1 MKHELSP
8 DELIEEEFLK
18 HASTTQIC
26 GWLSE
31 NADRGVAERNDQFQS
46 LRAKYEPI
54 WSQRKNKLLKLAVC
68 RYGRNVENLKRL
80 LFTKTLPDPYAFAI
94 LGNSALMREGGV
106 YEIFDS
112 YVTQND
118 VIKLY
123 QLAPG
128 DKTLFFYL
136 FKSVSVSESFLTNLF
151 RRDPPYH
158 TFSDEDL
165 FRVLYILFNHNR
177 KYFSERSETYTNY
190 YRKTFARELAN
201 AIVSFIWRSKEKAHP
216 RFDAS
221 CNQFIAQN
229 IRIFID
235 DSMSLGSDGIS
246 DIRVLMSFQAS
257 ESLRDE
263 DRDEL
268 EKNLSFI
275 RFHLGNRAYANV
287 VLTAQEDAISKLRD
301 SDIGEVRS
309 IFYRN
314 APLHLIYSASYW
326 LLERFLEEIPQE
338 SLVNILCG
346 DAPSLDSVSKESR
359 QILGEISRH
368 FERDKAGF
376 AVSLALNRRHYTTK
390 SERALLRELCRYSDS
405 LGIMLPCPFGVGTCS
420 DVFDDT
426 CADIRR
432 ESPEY
437 FDDDTLEAR
446 LLQRM
451 EKLSAEVEH
460 LKTLMRGHGNNEGKR
475 RE

>member
-1 MKHELSP
+1 M
-8 DELIEEEFLK
+8 
-18 HASTTQIC
+18 
-26 GWLSE
+26 
-31 NADRGVAERNDQFQS
+31 
-46 LRAKYEPI
+46 
-54 WSQRKNKLLKLAVC
+54 
-68 RYGRNVENLKRL
+68 
-80 LFTKTLPDPYAFAI
+80 
-94 LGNSALMREGGV
+94 
-106 YEIFDS
+106 
-112 YVTQND
+112 
-118 VIKLY
+118 
-123 QLAPG
+123 
-128 DKTLFFYL
+128 
-136 FKSVSVSESFLTNLF
+136 
-151 RRDPPYH
+151 
-158 TFSDEDL
+158 
-165 FRVLYILFNHNR
+165 
-177 KYFSERSETYTNY
+177 
-190 YRKTFARELAN
+190 
-201 AIVSFIWRSKEKAHP
+201 
-216 RFDAS
+216 
-221 CNQFIAQN
+221 
-229 IRIFID
+229 
-235 DSMSLGSDGIS
+235 
-246 DIRVLMSFQAS
+246 
-257 ESLRDE
+257 
-263 DRDEL
+263 
-268 EKNLSFI
+268 SFI
-275 RFHLGNRAYANV
+275 RFHLGNRAHANV

-359 QILGEISRH
+359 QILGEMSRH